1 MEKPS
6 GAMVSR
12 TRTRRKRRRAA
23 SCWAR
28 RRSWRSGMGDSGA
41 WRRATSCSPG
51 TRTLTPGP
59 RTAGSPS
66 STLPSPRKSPRSICS
81 NPILSPSK
89 MKKIPLSVCGGIF
102 FYLWKWIG
110 CRSQLVCKMT
120 GDTVNK
126 TEEHIW
132 KHINGRRFQNKLEQ
146 KEVEKLASAE
156 VVEKDAKQSKKPS
169 KSSTKAMKKDQKK
182 KDGENA
188 PPTRKSNANNSDSEQ
203 PDFWVPP
210 IGSRWDFDD
219 GRDRWESCTSSGH
232 ETGDGTGLDEVEE
245 KDDPES
251 GELTMQTKR
260 MSIAVGPSSFASRK
274 KKIKKASA
282 NPQNDK

>member
-1 MEKPS
+1 MGKRGKKMEVEGEGEERNPS
-6 GAMVSR
+6 SNGEAEHRHGLKDKNEEKEKEGSF
-12 TRTRRKRRRAA
+12 
-23 SCWAR
+23 
-28 RRSWRSGMGDSGA
+28 
-41 WRRATSCSPG
+41 
-51 TRTLTPGP
+51 LL
-59 RTAGSPS
+59 GSPTFVEIGNGRFRCVETGHELLARDKDS
-66 STLPSPRKSPRSICS
+66 YARSKACRLALIDAA
-81 NPILSPSK
+81 IVQ
-89 MKKIPLSVCGGIF
+89 KKPPLNMFQPHPLS
-102 FYLWKWIG
+102 K
-110 CRSQLVCKMT
+110 SQLVCKMT

-156 VVEKDAKQSKKPS
+156 VVEKDAKQSKKSS
-169 KSSTKAMKKDQKK
+169 KSSTKATKRDQKK

-188 PPTRKSNANNSDSEQ
+188 PPTRKSNANNSDSEE

-219 GRDRWESCTSSGH
+219 GRDRWESCTSSSL
-232 ETGDGTGLDEVEE
+232 ETGDGTGLDKVKE

-282 NPQNDK
+282 NPQNDN